1 MPELPEVETV
11 KNELLPHIIGRCVTG
26 LTLLWEGIVKE
37 PTAEEFRSRLIGQ
50 IITGIARRGKYLIIS
65 LSGGGSLIIHLKM
78 TGSLI
83 IGQDSSEVPKYTRAI
98 IHLDNGVHVFF
109 RDPRK
114 FGVMRLVRDGDSIVS
129 KLGPEPLEADFT
141 PEVLAQRLLKRKA
154 PMKALLCEQS
164 LIAGIGSMYA
174 DEALFATGI
183 HPLRSGDS
191 LSQDE
196 IERLYSAIRRILWA
210 AIDNKG
216 ASVNT
221 YFRPD
226 GTKGTAHFEFKVA
239 HRGGEP
245 CVNCGTPI
253 ERVVVRNRGSY
264 FCPKC
269 QPEKRGRSSFPSP

>member
-11 KNELLPHIIGRCVTG
+11 KNELSPYIIGRCVTG
-26 LTLLWEGIVKE
+26 ITLVWEGIVKE
-37 PTAEEFRSRLIGQ
+37 PSVEEFRSRLIGQ
-50 IITGIARRGKYLIIS
+50 RITGIARRGKYLIFS
-65 LSGGGSLIIHLKM
+65 LSSGDSLIIHLKM

-83 IGQDSSEVPKYTRAI
+83 IGQDLSELPKFTRAI
-98 IHLDNGVHVFF
+98 IHLDNGIHVFF

-114 FGVMRLVRDGDSIVS
+114 FGVMRLVKDGDSIVG

-141 PEVLAQRLLKRKA
+141 PQVLAQRLAKRKA
-154 PMKALLCEQS
+154 PIKALLCEQN

-174 DEALFATGI
+174 DEALFATRI

-196 IERLYSAIRRILWA
+196 IERLHGAIRQILWA

-239 HRGGEP
+239 HCGGEP
-245 CVNCGTPI
+245 CANCGTPV

-269 QPEKRGRSSFPSP
+269 QPERT